1 MSPAELMEIRGLKKY
16 FAVNRLGRR
25 GVVRAVDGVSLTI
38 GRGVTLGLVGESGC
52 GKSTLGRL
60 LLRLIQPTGGEV
72 LLNGENILLY
82 NREQMRNAR
91 RSVQMIFQN
100 PYASLNPRMR
110 ILDAVKAPLDV
121 FREGSD
127 SDKLERVREI
137 FALVGLDEAHLRR
150 FPHEFSGGQRQRI
163 AIARALVLRP
173 GLIICDE
180 PVSALDVSVRAQVLN
195 LMSDI
200 QEKLKVSYLFISHD
214 LGVVHHIS
222 ASVAVMYLGQIVELA
237 PKRDLY
243 DNPLH
248 PYTRALLSAVLQP
261 WDAAKR
267 ERIVLS
273 GEAPSPLN
281 VPSGCRFRTRCPD
294 VCERCAEEEPELRDV
309 GGGHLAA
316 CLRLSAGAGA
326 YERVTP
332 DEDFYI

>member
-1 MSPAELMEIRGLKKY
+1 MEIRGLKKH

-72 LLNGENILLY
+72 LLNGENLLLY
-82 NREQMRNAR
+82 NKEQMRNAR

-127 SDKLERVREI
+127 ADRLERVREI

-163 AIARALVLRP
+163 AIARALVLSP
-173 GLIICDE
+173 ELIICDE

-200 QEKLKVSYLFISHD
+200 QEKLRVSYLFISHD

-222 ASVAVMYLGQIVELA
+222 ASVAVMYLGKIVELA

-261 WDAAKR
+261 WAAAER
-267 ERIVLS
+267 ECVVLG

-294 VCERCAEEEPELRDV
+294 VCERCAKEEPELRDV